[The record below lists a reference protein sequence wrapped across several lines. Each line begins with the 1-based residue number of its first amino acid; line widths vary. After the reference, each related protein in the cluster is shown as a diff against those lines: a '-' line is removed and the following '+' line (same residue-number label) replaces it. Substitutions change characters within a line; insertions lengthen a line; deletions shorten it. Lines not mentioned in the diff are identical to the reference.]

1 MPEVLRGVNAGVYED
16 CESAVLSLLSPAPEL
31 GQQDDGQALTDV
43 ERTEAEELEG
53 YVVTSRQRKERA
65 GAFTGRDAIRL
76 WQEMEHLSP
85 DEAEAFGRD
94 VEEGRRMMNQP
105 PKPLAWE

>member
-1 MPEVLRGVNAGVYED
+1 MSTLAEIEA
-16 CESAVLSLLSPAPEL
+16 AVSTLPLPEL
-31 GQQDDGQALTDV
+31 
-43 ERTEAEELEG
+43 RELEG
-53 YVVTSRQRKERA
+53 FVVTSRQRRERA

-105 PKPLAWE
+105 PKPPEWE